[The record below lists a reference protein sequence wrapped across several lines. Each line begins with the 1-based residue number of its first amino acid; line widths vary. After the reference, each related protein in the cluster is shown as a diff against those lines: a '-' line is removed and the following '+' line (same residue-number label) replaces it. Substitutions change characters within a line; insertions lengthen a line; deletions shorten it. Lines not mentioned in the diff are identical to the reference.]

1 MSSTLVITP
10 RAGSTKGA
18 RVVGPVAVRETVAVT
33 LVGLGSR
40 VGEGLVL
47 RVLHHSTVVA
57 VAQNWTASGTADTDA
72 SGALNLN
79 TVELVAAMVGRR
91 QGVVHWF
98 NATLWSVT
106 AQELVA
112 GFGLAI
118 KQNLM
123 GDVESLP
130 QPLVPWGR
138 DLSSVR
144 EEVIEEVLADITV
157 AESAW
162 TLGAGDEQ
170 RDLPAEPTY
179 GQVIAALRTMGADLQ
194 GRGLL

>member
-40 VGEGLVL
+40 VEEGLVL
-47 RVLHHSTVVA
+47 RVLHHNTVVA
-57 VAQNWTASGTADTDA
+57 VGQTWTASGTANADA
-72 SGALNLN
+72 SGALSLN
-79 TVELVAAMVGRR
+79 TVELVAAMAGRR

-112 GFGLAI
+112 GFGLPI
-118 KQNLM
+118 RQNLM

-144 EEVIEEVLADITV
+144 EEVLADITV

>member
-1 MSSTLVITP
+1 
-10 RAGSTKGA
+10 
-18 RVVGPVAVRETVAVT
+18 VAVRETVAVT

-57 VAQNWTASGTADTDA
+57 VAQNWTASGTAGADA

-106 AQELVA
+106 AQELMA
-112 GFGLAI
+112 GFGLPI
-118 KQNLM
+118 RQNLM

-130 QPLVPWGR
+130 QQLVPWGR

>member
-10 RAGSTKGA
+10 LAGATKGA
-18 RVVGPVAVRETVAVT
+18 RAVGTVAVRETVAVT
-33 LVGLGSR
+33 LIGLGSR

-57 VAQNWTASGTADTDA
+57 VAQNWTASGTAGADA

-79 TVELVAAMVGRR
+79 TVELVAAMAGRR
-91 QGVVHWF
+91 QGVVRWF
-98 NATLWSVT
+98 NATLWSVV

-112 GFGLAI
+112 GFGFAI

-123 GDVESLP
+123 VGDESLP

-144 EEVIEEVLADITV
+144 EEVLADITV
-157 AESAW
+157 SESAW
-162 TLGAGDEQ
+162 TLAAGDEQ
-170 RDLPAEPTY
+170 RELPAEPTY
-179 GQVIAALRTMGADLQ
+179 GQVIAALRTMASDLQ